1 MSTEFQQA
9 VVNAAGD
16 FKKQQQ
22 LRFAVQQNMR
32 ANSEIYKA
40 GIEMLP
46 TPSEDFSSNAESDT
60 SYLYEMIV
68 LANDLAMA
76 TAEKVL
82 QRPRAGIQAP
92 EFQPFRDP
100 AARIVAQHWKSGKLN
115 ELNVEKMSNVLAE
128 AANSTKIE
136 MEYSVYDMTPEQSVM
151 CTTTNIAGQL
161 LSCVMDY
168 QFRTDVMTTLNRLTD
183 AVLEEANKSVKTL
196 NNGNDSLHHKST
208 PLFQSF
214 INQHTANLVT
224 CYQTQA
230 AKTAGSL
237 QGKSDEEI
245 QAYFEAND
253 PINDVIEKFKKW
265 AVVLTVTSYTLQEQY
280 NNSQRAQV
288 QVAPAAGI
296 TPRRRG

>member
-100 AARIVAQHWKSGKLN
+100 ARIVAQHWKSGKLN
-115 ELNVEKMSNVLAE
+115 ELNIEKMSNVLAE
-128 AANSTKIE
+128 AANATKIE

-151 CTTTNIAGQL
+151 CTTTILRVN
-161 LSCVMDY
+161 C
-168 QFRTDVMTTLNRLTD
+168 FR
-183 AVLEEANKSVKTL
+183 VLWITN
-196 NNGNDSLHHKST
+196 
-208 PLFQSF
+208 F
-214 INQHTANLVT
+214 
-224 CYQTQA
+224 
-230 AKTAGSL
+230 
-237 QGKSDEEI
+237 
-245 QAYFEAND
+245 
-253 PINDVIEKFKKW
+253 
-265 AVVLTVTSYTLQEQY
+265 
-280 NNSQRAQV
+280 AQM
-288 QVAPAAGI
+288 
-296 TPRRRG
+296 